1 MSGSKKY
8 SLGLPEDLAEAIRA
22 QVGPG
27 VSPPIATALYIATAL
42 EHRVAMDG
50 LGEIVD
56 DYAKDHG
63 RPAQEENDAAR
74 AELRHDKD
82 GATGAAA

>member
-8 SLGLPEDLAEAIRA
+8 SVSLPEELAETVRA

-27 VSPPIATALYIATAL
+27 GFSAYIAEAL
-42 EHRVAMDG
+42 EHRVAMDK

-56 DYAKDHG
+56 DYTRDHG
-63 RPAQEENDAAR
+63 PLPQEEIDAAR
-74 AELRHDKD
+74 AELRHDQ
-82 GATGAAA
+82 GSPAGAAA